1 MFKLTPQTRKKQAKN
16 PKIAVVTLSGKAY
29 FLIVNELKKREVSF
43 LSLTLNDKIPIDIK
57 AVITTKKEK
66 SKVSHQNILEYAED
80 GNPAEIVEEAIR
92 LVKGKGTYA
101 SLVIGIDPGSNFG
114 VAVLGDKSLIETK
127 NCVSVTETA
136 KVINDIL
143 NRIPA
148 SHKTIR
154 VGNGAPLI
162 TEELLRHLNSLQR
175 DVKFEMISEEGTS
188 QTLGETSHRRG
199 KRDVIS
205 AIKIAQRRGR
215 SLPRGKSGEP
225 SH

>member
-1 MFKLTPQTRKKQAKN
+1 MFKLTPPTRKNQAKN

-29 FLIVNELKKREVSF
+29 YLIVNELKKRGASF

-57 AVITTKKEK
+57 AVITTRKER
-66 SKVSHQNILEYAED
+66 SRVSHQNTLEYAED

-92 LVKGKGTYA
+92 LVKGRGTYE

-127 NCVSVTETA
+127 NCISVTETA
-136 KVINDIL
+136 NVINDIL

-148 SHKTIR
+148 PHRTIK

-162 TEELLRHLNSLQR
+162 TEELLRHLNNLQR
-175 DVKFEMISEEGTS
+175 DVKFEIVSEEGTS

-199 KRDVIS
+199 KRDIIS

-215 SLPRGKSGEP
+215 SLPRSKSR
-225 SH
+225 